1 MKRVWSDF
9 VDPGRNADTLSVDP
23 NNTYLYIGDKFFWLL
38 GNASSRRSR
47 QEAVGGI
54 KVETKVSSDPST
66 QGRGDGLLGTFV
78 KAGFGL
84 NPRLAKSDTFPG
96 ITGDGV
102 GGFESSVGG
111 LLTSLVPP
119 APEGPVGIKAFLQP
133 LYLNN
138 EGTFL
143 LLGADQL
150 EFGKPGPSNNPQSN
164 RLFVLTKMTHP
175 EEDKCAT
182 STSPAA
188 FGACIPGQTNAT
200 TTKETCSAGVKAV
213 RVCSTTCTMGASD
226 PLNRATFD
234 PSSYRACIKN

>member
-1 MKRVWSDF
+1 MWSDF
-9 VDPGRNADTLSVDP
+9 VDPARNTDTLSVDP
-23 NNTYLYIGDKFFWLL
+23 NDTYLYIADGFFWLL
-38 GNASSRRSR
+38 GNASSRRTN

-54 KVETKVSSDPST
+54 NVETKVGADPS
-66 QGRGDGLLGTFV
+66 QLGRGDGLLGTFV

-84 NPRLAKSDTFPG
+84 NARLAKSDTFPG

-102 GGFESSVGG
+102 GGFEQRPLGG

-133 LYLNN
+133 LYLNK

-150 EFGKPGPSNNPQSN
+150 EFGKAGPSNNPQSN

-175 EEDKCAT
+175 EENKCET
-182 STSPAA
+182 SKSPAA
-188 FGACIPGQTNAT
+188 FDACSPGETNAK

-226 PLNRATFD
+226 PQNRATFD
-234 PSSYRACIKN
+234 ASSYRACVRN